1 MAHATRA
8 KSILLATLFA
18 GVSAA
23 ALAQPVEF
31 TTIDI
36 NGDGVLSMEEVQTLL
51 PNLADEDLFAA
62 DVNAD
67 GVLDE
72 AEYQILTDG

>member
-1 MAHATRA
+1 MTHATRA
-8 KSILLATLFA
+8 KTILLATLFA
-18 GVSAA
+18 GASTA

-31 TTIDI
+31 ATIDI

-51 PNLADEDLFAA
+51 PDLSDEDLFAA
-62 DVNAD
+62 DTNAD

-72 AEYQILTDG
+72 AEYQILIDG